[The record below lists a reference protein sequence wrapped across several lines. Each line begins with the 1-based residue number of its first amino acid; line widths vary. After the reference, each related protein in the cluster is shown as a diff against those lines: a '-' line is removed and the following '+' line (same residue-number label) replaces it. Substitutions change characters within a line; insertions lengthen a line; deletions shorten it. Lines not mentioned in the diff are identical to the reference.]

1 MNQRIS
7 CVVTSRITAKTRS
20 DASGKI
26 MLPLCIQNTR
36 SHCPRDQDEMYIAQ
50 AASAKELAVARNL
63 I

>member
-1 MNQRIS
+1 
-7 CVVTSRITAKTRS
+7 
-20 DASGKI
+20 